1 MVGLGLVSELSEA
14 ERLGLLSRVFRACSG
29 CSGFRLLFGFLGACR
44 RQKSRPRASPAAH
57 RQSSNSG
64 APRGKCPQG
73 AFDGPRQKSKRVRH
87 PGNARPPE
95 NPGDGGT
102 DAPSARSEVFPLRV
116 KAPST
121 GREIDVKRLESGH
134 GPDEFRFSRVK
145 SGAKCQGT
153 RRGPTVAFV
162 FSSVCLSARP
172 APGTPSNAFKRLG
185 GADARPQVLTPGP
198 RQSKRQPGNPGNPE
212 TRNPKPE
219 PDIRFTPRTPNR
231 TPEPEPNTR
240 TTNHKPQTTNHTQE
254 SPARCPSRFFW
265 STTTSTSS

>member
-29 CSGFRLLFGFLGACR
+29 CSGFRLLFGFRGARR

-73 AFDGPRQKSKRVRH
+73 AFDGLRQKSKRVRH
-87 PGNARPPE
+87 PGNARPSE

-102 DAPSARSEVFPLRV
+102 DAPSARAEVFPPPV
-116 KAPST
+116 KDLST
-121 GREIDVKRLESGH
+121 GREIDVKRIESRH
-134 GPDEFRFSRVK
+134 GPGEFRFSRVK

-172 APGTPSNAFKRLG
+172 RPGRHRTPSSAPKGPTR
-185 GADARPQVLTPGP
+185 AR
-198 RQSKRQPGNPGNPE
+198 
-212 TRNPKPE
+212 
-219 PDIRFTPRTPNR
+219 RF
-231 TPEPEPNTR
+231 
-240 TTNHKPQTTNHTQE
+240 
-254 SPARCPSRFFW
+254 
-265 STTTSTSS
+265 

>member
-57 RQSSNSG
+57 PQSSKSG

-102 DAPSARSEVFPLRV
+102 DAPSARAEVFPPRV

-134 GPDEFRFSRVK
+134 GPGEFRFSRVK

-172 APGTPSNAFKRLG
+172 APGTPSNAFKRPE
-185 GADARPQVLTPGP
+185 GADARPQVLTSGP

-212 TRNPKPE
+212 TRNPNPTFDS
-219 PDIRFTPRTPNR
+219 PRGPRTEPPNPNP
-231 TPEPEPNTR
+231 TPE
-240 TTNHKPQTTNHTQE
+240 PQTTNHTQE

>member
-57 RQSSNSG
+57 PRSSNSG

-102 DAPSARSEVFPLRV
+102 DAPSARAEVFPPRV

-134 GPDEFRFSRVK
+134 GPGEFRFSRVK
-145 SGAKCQGT
+145 SGAKCQET

-198 RQSKRQPGNPGNPE
+198 RQSKRQPGNPE

-240 TTNHKPQTTNHTQE
+240 TTNHTQE